1 MSRPARRL
9 RRKTWRARRRWH
21 RMVRPLRRPARV
33 LTVALMLAVIGV
45 GFYALYQSESTERG
59 GALAHAE
66 GGVAVLDV
74 EPRSDAEMAGLQS
87 GDHLASF
94 RGRPVTPALADS
106 LDDRFLFA
114 GAEGDSV
121 AVEVRGEEGRWAA
134 VVVLGARQAED
145 AERFGLNPQWADRIV
160 GAVWFLGALAFAL
173 CGLALFVRA
182 RARGY
187 LASLGTALLSVAGGA
202 AFVGL
207 VDWDGAGLGGPLLI
221 ALGFV
226 SVAAFFSALPA
237 ITSALVRFPDGLY
250 TPAWTRHTRRLAI
263 GGIVSMIGL
272 FIAGTEAAGAEW
284 LRYAALGVG
293 VVIVA
298 VPAIGLFQKYR
309 RTANPEVRQQMKW
322 VLLPLG
328 AFLAIIVVASVG
340 SQSVAAFDSERT
352 ASGYLFNWGTYAAAG
367 LAFAAIPLGV
377 LAGVLHFRPWDADL
391 WIARSAAVGA
401 ATLVLTAVFAGG
413 VEALRVGLQ
422 SSFGAGAEPVAGALA
437 AVVSLAAFNP
447 VREWF
452 LRRADADLHRT
463 REVLCDRLPLVLTGR
478 QVVAPPAEVGRV
490 AMGIVRSAFRTERAA
505 VFTVGAGGAWS
516 AVACAGVAGGA
527 ASDWAACALLPPDA
541 LPAHSVQVWEDGLFV
556 LRVPL
561 RSVEGEAVGVLALG
575 THGRGRG
582 YSTEERKAL
591 DGASFA
597 LAEAL
602 LVSAR
607 REAARATDY
616 DRLAGL
622 VARFADAEAS
632 GDGQATEPGAAP
644 PRPYPSA

>member
-1 MSRPARRL
+1 
-9 RRKTWRARRRWH
+9 
-21 RMVRPLRRPARV
+21 MVRPLRRPARV
-33 LTVALMLAVIGV
+33 LTVAVMLAVIGV
-45 GFYALYQSESTERG
+45 GFYALYQNESTEYG
-59 GALAHAE
+59 GATVQTE
-66 GGVAVLDV
+66 GGAAVLDV
-74 EPRSDAEMAGLQS
+74 EPRSDAAAAGLQS
-87 GDHLASF
+87 GDRVVSF
-94 RGRPVTPALADS
+94 RGQPTTPARADS
-106 LDDRFLFA
+106 LDEKFLFA

-121 AVEVRGEEGRWAA
+121 AVTVRGEGGVREA
-134 VVVLGARQAED
+134 VVVLGAQEAQD
-145 AERFGLNPQWADRIV
+145 ARRFGLNQRWVDWISS
-160 GAVWFLGALAFAL
+160 AVWFLGALAFAL
-173 CGLALFVRA
+173 CGLALFVRS

-202 AFVGL
+202 AFVGMA
-207 VDWDGAGLGGPLLI
+207 DWDGAGLGRPLLI

-226 SVAAFFSALPA
+226 AVAAFFSALPA

-250 TPAWTRHTRRLAI
+250 APAWTRHTRSLAV
-263 GGIVSMIGL
+263 GGIVAMIAL
-272 FIAGTEAAGAEW
+272 FIAGNQVAGAEW
-284 LRYAALGVG
+284 LRYVALGVG

-298 VPAIGLFQKYR
+298 LPAVGLLQKYR

-328 AFLAIIVVASVG
+328 AFLAIIIAASVG

-377 LAGVLHFRPWDADL
+377 LAGVLRFRPWDADL

-401 ATLVLTAVFAGG
+401 ATLVLTGVFAGG

-422 SSFGAGAEPVAGALA
+422 ASFGAGAEPVAGALA

-463 REVLCDRLPLVLTGR
+463 REALCDRLPLVLTGR

-490 AMGIVRSAFRTERAA
+490 ALGIVRDALRTERAA
-505 VFTVGAGGAWS
+505 VLTSGGGAWS
-516 AVACAGVAGGA
+516 AVACEGVEGGA
-527 ASDWAACALLPPDA
+527 ACDWAARTLPHPDA
-541 LPAHSVQVWEDGLFV
+541 LPAHSEQVWEDGLFV

-561 RSVEGEAVGVLALG
+561 RSVEGEPVGVLALG

-602 LVSAR
+602 LVSER
-607 REAARATDY
+607 RETSRARDY
-616 DRLAGL
+616 DRLADL
-622 VARFADAEAS
+622 VARFADAT
-632 GDGQATEPGAAP
+632 GDGQAGEPAQPEATP
-644 PRPYPSA
+644 PRP